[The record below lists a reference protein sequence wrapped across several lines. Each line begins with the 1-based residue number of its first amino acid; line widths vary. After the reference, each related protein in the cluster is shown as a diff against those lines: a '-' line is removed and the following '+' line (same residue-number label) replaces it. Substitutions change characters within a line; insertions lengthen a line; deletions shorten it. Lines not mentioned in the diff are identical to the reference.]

1 MDNILAAD
9 IGGTTCKLGLFSDD
23 VELLH
28 KWEIPTE
35 TLPDGGRILEDIYE
49 AFIKETANHG
59 LDLTDIAGV
68 GLGVPGPVDFKNGI
82 INGAINLNWDG
93 KKPISYEFEKMSG
106 IPTIVDNDANVAAL
120 GEQHKGAGSG
130 YDDVV
135 MVTLGTGVGGGIV
148 VNGLLAHGHGG
159 AAGEIGHLNVD
170 TKRRFQCNCGKK
182 GCLETVASATG
193 IVNLARHHFH
203 NGVETTLSKALE
215 EGTVT
220 SAAVVEAAKVGDTLG
235 MRVLDEVAGF
245 IGLAL
250 SDISVLTNPNYFIIG
265 GGVSRAG
272 DILMD
277 GIRKHYRRL
286 TFPPAYENT
295 EIVFAE
301 LGNDAGIY
309 GAARLVK
316 QFLT

>member
-1 MDNILAAD
+1 MANILAAD

-23 VELLH
+23 LELLH

-35 TLPDGGRILEDIYE
+35 TFPDGGKILEDIHE
-49 AFIKETANHG
+49 VFVKETANHG
-59 LDLTDIAGV
+59 LDLTDIIGV

-82 INGAINLNWDG
+82 INGAINLNWNG

-106 IPTIVDNDANVAAL
+106 IRTIVDNDANIAAL
-120 GEQHKGAGSG
+120 GEQYKGAGSG

-135 MVTLGTGVGGGIV
+135 MMTLGTGVGGGIV

-159 AAGEIGHLNVD
+159 AAGEIGHIHVD

-203 NGVETTLSKALE
+203 NGVETRLSKTLE

-220 SAAVVEAAKVGDTLG
+220 SKAVVDAAKSGDALG
-235 MRVLDEVAGF
+235 IKVLDEVAGF

-277 GIRKHYRRL
+277 RIRKHYKRL
-286 TFPPAYENT
+286 TFPPAHENT

-301 LGNDAGIY
+301 LGNDAGIH

-316 QFLT
+316 QYLT